1 MALVYLD
8 VKVKL
13 TYLDVK
19 INKESKQMNRL
30 TVLGLT
36 ALAPI
41 VWGSTY
47 LVTTEMLPAGIP
59 LTLAVLRALPAGL
72 LLILVL
78 RKLPEGIW
86 WLRVVILGVLNFSLF
101 WWLLFIAAYRLP
113 GGVAATVGAVQP
125 LIVLFL
131 SRWLLNNRLSSV
143 SIMASIAGV
152 LGVAILLLTPN
163 AALDPLGII
172 AGLAGALS
180 MAAGTVLSRRWQPPV
195 SALTFTSWQLTAGGL
210 VLLPFAIIFE
220 PALPTLSSLNL
231 IGLGYL
237 TLIGGALTYALWFR
251 GLAILGPSSVASL
264 GFLSPVSAVVLGW
277 LYLNQQLSTLQF
289 VGMVVILL
297 SVWASQRAETR
308 KVTLAYQR

>member
-1 MALVYLD
+1 
-8 VKVKL
+8 
-13 TYLDVK
+13 
-19 INKESKQMNRL
+19 MNRI

-86 WLRVVILGVLNFSLF
+86 WLRVVVLGVLNFSLF

-131 SRWLLNNRLSSV
+131 SRWLLNNRLSAV

-152 LGVAILLLTPN
+152 FGVAILLLTPN

-172 AGLAGALS
+172 AGLAGAFS
-180 MAAGTVLSRRWQPPV
+180 MAAGTVLSRWWQPPV

-210 VLLPFAIIFE
+210 VLLPFAMMFE

-277 LYLNQQLSTLQF
+277 FYLNQQLSTLQF
-289 VGMVVILL
+289 IGMVVILL

-308 KVTLAYQR
+308 KITLAYQR

>member
-1 MALVYLD
+1 
-8 VKVKL
+8 
-13 TYLDVK
+13 
-19 INKESKQMNRL
+19 MNRL

-36 ALAPI
+36 ALAPV

-86 WLRVVILGVLNFSLF
+86 WLRVVVLGVLNFSLF

-131 SRWLLNNRLSSV
+131 SRWLLNSRLSPV

-152 LGVAILLLTPN
+152 FGVAILLLTPN

-172 AGLAGALS
+172 AGLAGAFS

-210 VLLPFAIIFE
+210 VLLPFAIVFE
-220 PALPTLSSLNL
+220 PALPALSSLNL

-264 GFLSPVSAVVLGW
+264 GFLSPVSAVVLGGF
-277 LYLNQQLSTLQF
+277 YLNQQLSTLQF
-289 VGMVVILL
+289 IGMIVILL

-308 KVTLAYQR
+308 KVILAYQR

>member
-1 MALVYLD
+1 
-8 VKVKL
+8 
-13 TYLDVK
+13 
-19 INKESKQMNRL
+19 MNRL

-47 LVTTEMLPAGIP
+47 LVTTEMLPARIP

-86 WLRVVILGVLNFSLF
+86 WLRVVVLGVLNFSLF

-131 SRWLLNNRLSSV
+131 SRWLLNNRLSPV

-152 LGVAILLLTPN
+152 FGVAILLLTPN

-172 AGLAGALS
+172 AGLAGAFS

-210 VLLPFAIIFE
+210 VLLPFAIVFE
-220 PALPTLSSLNL
+220 PALPALSSLNL

-277 LYLNQQLSTLQF
+277 FYLNQQLSTLQF
-289 VGMVVILL
+289 IGMIVILL

>member
-1 MALVYLD
+1 MGR
-8 VKVKL
+8 
-13 TYLDVK
+13 
-19 INKESKQMNRL
+19 I

-131 SRWLLNNRLSSV
+131 SRWLLNNRLSAV
-143 SIMASIAGV
+143 SIIASIAGV
-152 LGVAILLLTPN
+152 FGVAILLLTPN
-163 AALDPLGII
+163 AALDPLGIV
-172 AGLAGALS
+172 AGLAGAFS

-210 VLLPFAIIFE
+210 VLLPFAIVFE
-220 PALPTLSSLNL
+220 PALPPLSSLNL

-237 TLIGGALTYALWFR
+237 TLIGGALTYALWFC

-277 LYLNQQLSTLQF
+277 FYLNQQLSTLQF
-289 VGMVVILL
+289 IGMVVILL

>member
-1 MALVYLD
+1 
-8 VKVKL
+8 
-13 TYLDVK
+13 
-19 INKESKQMNRL
+19 MNRI

-86 WLRVVILGVLNFSLF
+86 WLRVVVLGVLNFSLF

-131 SRWLLNNRLSSV
+131 SRWLLNNRLSAV
-143 SIMASIAGV
+143 SIMASITGV
-152 LGVAILLLTPN
+152 FGVAILLLTPN

-220 PALPTLSSLNL
+220 PALPTLNSLNL

-237 TLIGGALTYALWFR
+237 TLIGGELTYALWFR

-277 LYLNQQLSTLQF
+277 FYLNQQLSTLQF
-289 VGMVVILL
+289 IGMVVILL

-308 KVTLAYQR
+308 KVILAYQR

>member
-1 MALVYLD
+1 
-8 VKVKL
+8 
-13 TYLDVK
+13 
-19 INKESKQMNRL
+19 MNRI

-86 WLRVVILGVLNFSLF
+86 WLRGVVLGVLNFSLF

-131 SRWLLNNRLSSV
+131 SRWLLNNRLSAV

-152 LGVAILLLTPN
+152 FGVAILLLTPN

-220 PALPTLSSLNL
+220 PGLPTLNSLNL

-277 LYLNQQLSTLQF
+277 FYLNQQLSTLQF
-289 VGMVVILL
+289 IGMVVILL

-308 KVTLAYQR
+308 KVILAYQR

>member
-1 MALVYLD
+1 
-8 VKVKL
+8 
-13 TYLDVK
+13 
-19 INKESKQMNRL
+19 MNRI

-86 WLRVVILGVLNFSLF
+86 WLRVVVLGVLNFSLF

-131 SRWLLNNRLSSV
+131 SRWLLNNRLSAV

-152 LGVAILLLTPN
+152 FGVAILLLTPN

-172 AGLAGALS
+172 AGLAGAFS

-277 LYLNQQLSTLQF
+277 FYLNQQLSTLQF
-289 VGMVVILL
+289 IGMVVILL
-297 SVWASQRAETR
+297 SVWASERAETR

>member
-1 MALVYLD
+1 MGR
-8 VKVKL
+8 
-13 TYLDVK
+13 
-19 INKESKQMNRL
+19 I

-78 RKLPEGIW
+78 RKLPEGVW

-131 SRWLLNNRLSSV
+131 SRWLLNNRLSAV
-143 SIMASIAGV
+143 SIIASIAGV
-152 LGVAILLLTPN
+152 FGVAILLLTPN

-172 AGLAGALS
+172 AGLTGAFS

-210 VLLPFAIIFE
+210 VLLPFAIVFE
-220 PALPTLSSLNL
+220 PALPPLSSLNL

-277 LYLNQQLSTLQF
+277 LYLNQQLSALQF
-289 VGMVVILL
+289 IGMIVILL

>member
-1 MALVYLD
+1 
-8 VKVKL
+8 
-13 TYLDVK
+13 
-19 INKESKQMNRL
+19 MNRI

-47 LVTTEMLPAGIP
+47 LVTTEMLPAGMP

-86 WLRVVILGVLNFSLF
+86 CLRVVVLGVLNFSLF

-131 SRWLLNNRLSSV
+131 SRWLLNNRLFAV

-152 LGVAILLLTPN
+152 FGVAILLLTPN

-172 AGLAGALS
+172 AGLAGAFS

-277 LYLNQQLSTLQF
+277 FYLNQQLSTLQF
-289 VGMVVILL
+289 IGMVVILL

>member
-1 MALVYLD
+1 
-8 VKVKL
+8 
-13 TYLDVK
+13 
-19 INKESKQMNRL
+19 MNRI

-86 WLRVVILGVLNFSLF
+86 WLRVVVLGVLNFSLF

-131 SRWLLNNRLSSV
+131 SRWLLNNRLSAV

-152 LGVAILLLTPN
+152 FGVAILLLTPN

-172 AGLAGALS
+172 AGLAGAFS
-180 MAAGTVLSRRWQPPV
+180 MAGGRFLV
-195 SALTFTSWQLTAGGL
+195 AGGSHQS
-210 VLLPFAIIFE
+210 VL
-220 PALPTLSSLNL
+220 
-231 IGLGYL
+231 
-237 TLIGGALTYALWFR
+237 
-251 GLAILGPSSVASL
+251 
-264 GFLSPVSAVVLGW
+264 
-277 LYLNQQLSTLQF
+277 
-289 VGMVVILL
+289 
-297 SVWASQRAETR
+297 
-308 KVTLAYQR
+308 